1 MVWHILKKDWKLT
14 WPTVLAVA
22 AIHFLLRLT
31 LYAGSP
37 FGHLPMLASLR
48 DLLVIGGYLG
58 SAFLIVSVVQQDAIP
73 GVRQDWLV
81 RPILRRDLLLAKILF
96 VMLLVAAPMIA
107 ADAFGSLLY
116 GFSPGQSLAAAF
128 SRGSA
133 LLLFFDLAMLA
144 FASLTRNLTEAIV
157 GASLVFVGG
166 AVFITLTQDARGG
179 GPLQL
184 WVEFSGLAW
193 IEQVERILLTVAVGV
208 AVLSLQYFRRK
219 TLPSRWIFGI
229 AVFPWVM
236 TFFTPWQ
243 PAFAVQKRLSPNPG
257 SAGSVAVAFAPELGR
272 SAIPDVGEGDPRVRT
287 SEATTL
293 VSLPLRVSGLP
304 NDSVLKADHYDMR
317 VILSDGK
324 SLNADVGENL
334 TAFHEGAATTEM
346 ETYQAVHVP
355 AKIYERI
362 KDQPVQ
368 LEIDYSFTLMK
379 LTGAYGIAA
388 FEGDQRSPELGW
400 CKTRVNEERTAVQ
413 LRCVRPGN
421 GPNCATT
428 FLENAATGQR
438 NPAHSA
444 CKSNYS
450 PFVRSWVDAM
460 TWYGTNSPFRDPA
473 GMAHYPVDALQ
484 LRDTRLVVRVYR
496 PEDHFTRR
504 VAVPSVRLSEW
515 VAR

>member
-31 LYAGSP
+31 LYEGGP
-37 FGHLPMLASLR
+37 FGRSLLLASMR

-73 GVRQDWLV
+73 GIRQDWLV

-96 VMLLVAAPMIA
+96 VVLLVAAPMIA

-128 SRGSA
+128 SRGTA
-133 LLLFFDLAMLA
+133 LLFFFDLAMLA

-193 IEQVERILLTVAVGV
+193 IVQVERMLLTVVVAI
-208 AVLSLQYFRRK
+208 AVLGLQYFRRK
-219 TLPSRWIFGI
+219 TLPSRWIFGV
-229 AVFPWVM
+229 AVLPWVM

-243 PAFAVQKRLSPNPG
+243 PAFAVQKRVSPNPG

-272 SAIPDVGEGDPRVRT
+272 SAIPDIGEEDPRVRT
-287 SEATTL
+287 NEATNL
-293 VSLPLRVSGLP
+293 VSLPMRVSGLP
-304 NDSVLKADHYDMR
+304 NDSVLNADHYDMR
-317 VILSDGK
+317 IILSDGK
-324 SLNADVGENL
+324 PLDAGAGENL
-334 TAFHEGAATTEM
+334 TAFHEGAAAEM

-355 AKIYERI
+355 ARIYDRV

-388 FEGDQRSPELGW
+388 FEGDQWTPELGW
-400 CKTRVNEERTAVQ
+400 CKTRVNEGRTAVQ

-421 GPNCATT
+421 GPDCATT
-428 FLENAATGQR
+428 FLENASTGQR

-460 TWYGTNSPFRDPA
+460 SWYGINSPFRDPTRL
-473 GMAHYPVDALQ
+473 AHYPVDASQ
-484 LRDTRLVVRVYR
+484 LRNARLVVRVYR

-504 VAVPSVRLSEW
+504 VTVPSVRLREW
-515 VAR
+515 TAR

>member
-1 MVWHILKKDWKLT
+1 M
-14 WPTVLAVA
+14 
-22 AIHFLLRLT
+22 
-31 LYAGSP
+31 
-37 FGHLPMLASLR
+37 
-48 DLLVIGGYLG
+48 
-58 SAFLIVSVVQQDAIP
+58 
-73 GVRQDWLV
+73 
-81 RPILRRDLLLAKILF
+81 
-96 VMLLVAAPMIA
+96 
-107 ADAFGSLLY
+107 
-116 GFSPGQSLAAAF
+116 
-128 SRGSA
+128 
-133 LLLFFDLAMLA
+133 
-144 FASLTRNLTEAIV
+144 
-157 GASLVFVGG
+157 
-166 AVFITLTQDARGG
+166 
-179 GPLQL
+179 
-184 WVEFSGLAW
+184 
-193 IEQVERILLTVAVGV
+193 
-208 AVLSLQYFRRK
+208 
-219 TLPSRWIFGI
+219 
-229 AVFPWVM
+229 
-236 TFFTPWQ
+236 
-243 PAFAVQKRLSPNPG
+243 
-257 SAGSVAVAFAPELGR
+257 
-272 SAIPDVGEGDPRVRT
+272 RT
-287 SEATTL
+287 SEASPL
-293 VSLPLRVSGLP
+293 ASLPLRVSGP
-304 NDSVLKADHYDMR
+304 PHDSVLKADHYDMR